1 MLEAVTTAVYDRKVV
16 IVSINNLI
24 VGALRIGLMVK
35 CDEALARTFLSWT
48 FGVAGGCLSRTA
60 SCGSL

>member
-1 MLEAVTTAVYDRKVV
+1 MLEAVTTAVYDRIVV
-16 IVSINNLI
+16 IVRINNLI

-35 CDEALARTFLSWT
+35 CDEALARAFLSWT
-48 FGVAGGCLSRTA
+48 FGVAGGCDSRAA